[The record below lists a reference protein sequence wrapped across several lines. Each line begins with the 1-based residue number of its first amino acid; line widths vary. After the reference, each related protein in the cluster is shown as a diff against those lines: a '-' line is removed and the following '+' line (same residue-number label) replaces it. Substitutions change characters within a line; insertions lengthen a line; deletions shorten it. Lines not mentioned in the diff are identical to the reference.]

1 MIDEVDI
8 DTEKLDSEQDEAVKK
23 LIYNHIRDMVKSPD
37 IKNDKVIEDC
47 LVMQMSNIIKE
58 FFSKYKIDLG
68 KLKFVTADKDSE
80 KTIYFIYIYYNNSIK
95 DIITYKV
102 EIYDWEIYALTKI
115 TDSSSDI
122 GDMKFYTCTK
132 KEEFSTPMKTYRHKL
147 DIVYEMYLYKLDA
160 EK

>member
-1 MIDEVDI
+1 MIDEDNIV
-8 DTEKLDSEQDEAVKK
+8 TGKLDSEQDEAIKK
-23 LIYNHIRDMVKSPD
+23 LIYNHIRDIIDSPNMS
-37 IKNDKVIEDC
+37 NDKVIEDY

-122 GDMKFYTCTK
+122 GDMKFYSCTK
-132 KEEFSTPMKTYRHKL
+132 KEEFSIPTKTYRHKI
-147 DIVYEMYLYKLDA
+147 DIVYKMYLYRN
-160 EK
+160 EY